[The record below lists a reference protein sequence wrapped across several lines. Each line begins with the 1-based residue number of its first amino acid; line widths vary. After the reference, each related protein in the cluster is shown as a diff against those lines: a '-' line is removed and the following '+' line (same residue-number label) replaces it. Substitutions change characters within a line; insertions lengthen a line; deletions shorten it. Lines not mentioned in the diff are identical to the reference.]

1 MSFLEAEWRRLAV
14 FNYEVA
20 PELLEDLIPSGTEL
34 DLWKGRCYVSLVG
47 FLFKNTRIW
56 GMPVPFHGS
65 FEEVNLRFYVKR
77 EVDGQTRRGVVFI
90 KELVPKTAVTL
101 VAKHFFSEPYQTVP
115 MDHSQVLHDGRQGVS
130 YEWSYGGTDHRLAIE
145 AEADERTMEENSEE
159 AFISE
164 HYYGYTKLDEKRSN
178 EYEVDRDPWNFYKV
192 FGHELDVDFALL
204 YGERFQELN
213 AKEPSSVMLFEGSS
227 IALGEKRTIRERSMD
242 HEQKI

>member
-1 MSFLEAEWRRLAV
+1 MPFLEAEWRRLAV

-20 PELLEDLIPSGTEL
+20 PELLEDLIPGGTEL

-56 GMPVPFHGS
+56 GIPVPFHGS

-77 EVDGQTRRGVVFI
+77 ELEGQTRRGVVFI

-101 VAKHFFSEPYQTVP
+101 VAKRFFNEPYETVP
-115 MDHSQVLHDGRQGVS
+115 MDHSQVHHDGRQGVS
-130 YEWSYGGTDHRLAIE
+130 YEWTYGGTDHRLAIE
-145 AEADERTMEENSEE
+145 AEADGRKLEEGSKE

-178 EYEVDRDPWNFYKV
+178 EYEVDREPWTFYEV
-192 FGHELDVDFALL
+192 LGHELDVDFALL
-204 YGERFQELN
+204 YGERFEELN
-213 AKEPSSVMLFEGSS
+213 RKEPSSVMLFEGSG
-227 IALGEKRTIRERSMD
+227 IALGEKRTIHKRKMD
-242 HEQKI
+242 HEQKA